1 MWGACWEEGQGP
13 GLALPLLVPAAE
25 VMLRSGNI
33 DTALEETAVWFAMCS
48 FQSMSRNSAD
58 IRGPVWPGQTVV
70 YSAQGATEGLK
81 AQQALGRQRRVFL
94 AKELV

>member
-1 MWGACWEEGQGP
+1 
-13 GLALPLLVPAAE
+13 
-25 VMLRSGNI
+25 
-33 DTALEETAVWFAMCS
+33 MCS

-81 AQQALGRQRRVFL
+81 AQQALGRQKRVLL